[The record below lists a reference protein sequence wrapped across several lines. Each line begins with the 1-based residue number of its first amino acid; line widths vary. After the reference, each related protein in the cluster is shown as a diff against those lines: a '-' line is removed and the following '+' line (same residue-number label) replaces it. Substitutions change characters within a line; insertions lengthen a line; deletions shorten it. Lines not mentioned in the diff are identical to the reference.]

1 MTPGGIR
8 ATLPPLSGLTLDE
21 VGDIG
26 IAAIRQVIG
35 DPSLKIEFRL
45 DFDRDEKPEYSFR
58 LHLPTPEAWR
68 DASDR
73 IFQITEAVMADL
85 ARRGDDSFPF
95 VWLLSDGS
103 WTFGRD
109 AAAE

>member
-1 MTPGGIR
+1 MTK
-8 ATLPPLSGLTLDE
+8 LTLDE
-21 VGDIG
+21 VEGIG
-26 IAAIRQVIG
+26 VAAIRHVTG

-45 DFDRDEKPEYSFR
+45 DFDRDDRPEYSFR

-73 IFQITEAVMADL
+73 ITQITDAVMMALD
-85 ARRGDDSFPF
+85 ARGDDSFPF

>member
-1 MTPGGIR
+1 MAR
-8 ATLPPLSGLTLDE
+8 LTLDE
-21 VGDIG
+21 VKDIG
-26 IAAIRQVIG
+26 IAAIRRVIG
-35 DPSLKIEFRL
+35 APMLRIDFKL
-45 DFDRDEKPEYSFR
+45 DFDREDRPEYSFR
-58 LHLPTPEAWR
+58 LYLPTPEAWR

-73 IFQITEAVMADL
+73 ISQITNAVMADL
-85 ARRGDDSFPF
+85 AMRGDDSFPF